1 MKRPWETVVW
11 GRRPSIS
18 FPGFLPILRKWW
30 LTVPQDHLKYMF
42 YDMIYYMIMNVYTIF
57 FVSKILII
65 LNSWISQSRSKQL
78 TVYYMTAKLFD
89 CFMILETRK
98 KTQETVRNIV
108 ALGKVIIFFT
118 YSLIFFNDTNTY
130 FFGHLWNKLKNIR
143 YGKKGNQ
150 NVLSRSDKLS
160 YRNSRLTRDFRHA
173 IPFFVIKTKEMLKHF
188 TFKSNRKFI

>member
-1 MKRPWETVVW
+1 
-11 GRRPSIS
+11 
-18 FPGFLPILRKWW
+18 
-30 LTVPQDHLKYMF
+30 MF

-89 CFMILETRK
+89 GFMILETRK

-118 YSLIFFNDTNTY
+118 YS
-130 FFGHLWNKLKNIR
+130 
-143 YGKKGNQ
+143 
-150 NVLSRSDKLS
+150 
-160 YRNSRLTRDFRHA
+160 
-173 IPFFVIKTKEMLKHF
+173 
-188 TFKSNRKFI
+188 